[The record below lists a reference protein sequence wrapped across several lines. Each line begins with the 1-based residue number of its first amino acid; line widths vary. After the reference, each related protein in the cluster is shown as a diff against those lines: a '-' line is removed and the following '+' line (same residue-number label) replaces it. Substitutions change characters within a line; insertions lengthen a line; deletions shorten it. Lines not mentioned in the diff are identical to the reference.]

1 MSEILGKCIGLLSP
15 PEWKAARTKL
25 EYPFTYRATKNSLPM
40 ILKATEQ
47 YFTNHFQP
55 TNFHE
60 GSLDPMKDFE
70 FYPFLIT
77 ATIIY
82 GELTD
87 DHITMLKEIM
97 PLRLEL
103 FTHVFKGGLA
113 RFEIAKYFPTH
124 FNHLL
129 HEFQTKWR
137 DFNSSVYHDKK
148 SNMEDVPIVSFWD
161 HMKDGGIPE
170 AQVCEYILKSY

>member
-1 MSEILGKCIGLLSP
+1 
-15 PEWKAARTKL
+15 
-25 EYPFTYRATKNSLPM
+25 M

-47 YFTNHFQP
+47 YFTDHFQP

-60 GSLDPMKDFE
+60 GPLDPMKDLE

-87 DHITMLKEIM
+87 GHITKLKEIM

-124 FNHLL
+124 FNYLL
-129 HEFQTKWR
+129 REFQTKWR

-170 AQVCEYILKSY
+170 AQVCECILNTY